1 MLVSLMK
8 PLQML
13 LIKCILPAEVCKII
27 FFICLFNFGI
37 HLDLIIAK
45 RYEEAYEKCEKM
57 SDFILNEAQ
66 KKLGRSINPYDIKLD
81 CPVPG
86 CFDISNVR

>member
-1 MLVSLMK
+1 M
-8 PLQML
+8 
-13 LIKCILPAEVCKII
+13 
-27 FFICLFNFGI
+27 
-37 HLDLIIAK
+37 AK
-45 RYEEAYEKCEKM
+45 RYEEAYAKCEKM
-57 SDFILNEAQ
+57 SDYIINEAE